1 MGDRVTRA
9 TQSRE
14 LVRAKRLRQ
23 ALERGA
29 PPTFVPP
36 AVPNPVAPPLSLSW
50 SSIEKSSV
58 EKNPVE
64 HPGKTNSAEKN
75 SKNAKKISSEETLNT
90 RRQYLEQLF
99 QNSPDPLVIVDTS
112 FRGQC
117 VNQEFQRLFGYSAA
131 QVLGKPVNQL
141 IFPLDR
147 AAEAEWIMQC
157 LERGEQ
163 ITLETQRLA
172 KDGTLL
178 DVSVSSAPLIID
190 GQTVAF
196 YAIYRDISERK
207 RAEALSSA
215 LYRIAEKASATQDLQ
230 QFFAAIHGIVD
241 ELMCARNFSIALHD
255 PESQLVS
262 FPYFVDEQESAPAP
276 TKLGSGLVEFVL
288 RTGEPLLCTPQVAH
302 EMQQRGK
309 IKLNH
314 PPPLHW
320 LSVPLKVNH
329 HILGAVIL
337 KSYSK
342 NTHFR
347 ERDQDVLALISQQ
360 LAAAIDRKRNE
371 QSLRRSE
378 LCYRSLVQTAVY
390 GIYRSSLDG
399 RFLDVNP
406 ALIGMLGY
414 DSAHDVLSLDPK
426 KDVFVDPAEYTRLVD
441 EFRRSGRMDGFEV
454 RWKRKDAAIITV
466 RISGRAVA
474 SDEPTDVLEA
484 IAEDITER
492 RVLEDQFRQ
501 AQKMEAVGRLA
512 GGIAHDFNNLLMV
525 ISGYTEVMLG
535 QITLGHPLHSK
546 AEAIQQASDR
556 ATTLTRQLLA
566 FSRKQL
572 LELKVIDVNAIVADM
587 ERLLRPLIGE
597 DIELTT
603 SLAPSVGCTRA
614 DAGQLEQVIMN
625 LVVNA
630 KDALPNGGKI
640 SIRTASVNLDDSY
653 RPENT
658 FIKNGPYVMIS
669 VSDNGEGMDRETQA
683 RIFEPFFTTK
693 EKGKGTGLGLSTV
706 YGIIKQSGGYVFVQ
720 SEPARGTVFTIYF
733 PRVDEPSDAI
743 GATPV
748 ALAAV
753 GGTETVLLVE
763 DEDSVRQLVR
773 ETLESRGYRV
783 LEAGN
788 GADALTLAAAHS
800 DPIHL
805 VITDVVMPGLNGH
818 ELVQQLQ
825 SARPGLKVL
834 YLSGYAQ
841 DAFPS
846 TAAADS
852 QKTFLQKPFTLQ
864 SLSRKVREILGPP
877 AN

>member
-1 MGDRVTRA
+1 MGDRVTRVP
-9 TQSRE
+9 QSRE
-14 LVRAKRLRQ
+14 LVRAKRLHQ

-29 PPTFVPP
+29 APAFVPP
-36 AVPNPVAPPLSLSW
+36 ALPNPVKQPLALSW
-50 SSIEKSSV
+50 NTV
-58 EKNPVE
+58 EDS
-64 HPGKTNSAEKN
+64 GKTNSKQKN
-75 SKNAKKISSEETLNT
+75 PRKNSSEETFNT
-90 RRQYLEQLF
+90 RRQYLEQIF
-99 QNSPDPLVIVDTS
+99 QNSPNPLIIADAS
-112 FRGQC
+112 FRAQC
-117 VNQEFQRLFGYSAA
+117 VNQEFQRVFGYSAA
-131 QVLGKPVNQL
+131 QILGKSVDQL
-141 IFPLDR
+141 IFPPDR

-157 LERGEQ
+157 LERGEH
-163 ITLETQRLA
+163 ITLETQRRCE
-172 KDGTLL
+172 DGSLL

-190 GQTVAF
+190 GQTVAY
-196 YAIYRDISERK
+196 YATYRDISERK

-241 ELMCARNFSIALHD
+241 ELMCARNFSIAIHD
-255 PESQLVS
+255 PESQALS
-262 FPYFVDEQESAPAP
+262 FPYFVDEQEAAPAP
-276 TKLGSGLVEFVL
+276 APAKPARGLVEYVL
-288 RTGEPLLCTPQVAH
+288 RTGEPLLCTPQQAQQ
-302 EMQQRGK
+302 MQRRGK
-309 IKLNH
+309 IELNT
-314 PPPLHW
+314 PTPLHW
-320 LSVPLKVNH
+320 LGVPLKVNH
-329 HILGAVIL
+329 RILGALVL

-347 ERDQDVLALISQQ
+347 ERDKDVLTLIAQQ

-371 QSLRRSE
+371 QALRRSE
-378 LCYRSLVQTAVY
+378 VRYRSLVQTAVY
-390 GIYRSSLDG
+390 GIYRSSLEG
-399 RFLDVNP
+399 NFLDVNP

-414 DSAHDVLSLDPK
+414 NSALEVLSLDPR

-441 EFRRSGRMDGFEV
+441 EFRRTGRMDGFEV
-454 RWKRKDAAIITV
+454 RWKRKDGVTITV

-474 SDEPTDVLEA
+474 GGDEPSDVLEA

-525 ISGYTEVMLG
+525 ISGYTEVLLD
-535 QITLGHPLHSK
+535 QLTLGHPLHSK

-556 ATTLTRQLLA
+556 ASTLTRQLLA

-630 KDALPNGGKI
+630 KDAMPSGGKI
-640 SIRTASVNLDDSY
+640 CIRTASVTLDDSY

-658 FIKNGPYVMIS
+658 FIKNGPYVMIA
-669 VSDNGEGMDRETQA
+669 VSDNGQGMDRETQA

-720 SEPARGTVFTIYF
+720 SEIDRGTVFTIYF
-733 PRVDEPSDAI
+733 PRVDEPSEAV

-783 LEAGN
+783 LEAAN
-788 GADALTLAAAHS
+788 GTEALALAANHA

-805 VITDVVMPGLNGH
+805 VITDVVMPGLSGH

-825 SARPGLKVL
+825 PARPSLKVL

-877 AN
+877 TN